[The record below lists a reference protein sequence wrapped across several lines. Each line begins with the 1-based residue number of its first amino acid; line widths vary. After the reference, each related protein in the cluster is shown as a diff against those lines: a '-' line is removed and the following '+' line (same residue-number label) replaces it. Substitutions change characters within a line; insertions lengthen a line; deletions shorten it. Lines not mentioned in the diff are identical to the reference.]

1 MSVRGRSFVFVMF
14 ARISLIL
21 PLLLSLLCAGLT
33 APPTREVVQ
42 REAGACVGME
52 CLKACCTMKTCC
64 DSAQQQQAPKSP
76 ESLAA
81 RPELQLIAPSFQVF
95 AEVYVRR
102 ERAWHFITADEW
114 SGAHAPAPLARSC
127 IQLI

>member
-1 MSVRGRSFVFVMF
+1 MFV
-14 ARISLIL
+14 RISLIV

-33 APPTREVVQ
+33 APSPRAVEQ

-64 DSAQQQQAPKSP
+64 DSARQQEAPKSP

-95 AEVYVRR
+95 AEVYVRPG
-102 ERAWHFITADEW
+102 RASHFITADEW
-114 SGAHAPAPLARSC
+114 SGAHAPPPLARSC

>member
-1 MSVRGRSFVFVMF
+1 MF

-21 PLLLSLLCAGLT
+21 PLLLSLLCAGFV
-33 APPTREVVQ
+33 APPRREVAP
-42 REAGACVGME
+42 REAQGCVAMACRT
-52 CLKACCTMKTCC
+52 ACCTMKACC
-64 DSAQQQQAPKSP
+64 DSARQQPAPKSP

-95 AEVYVRR
+95 AGLYV
-102 ERAWHFITADEW
+102 APTGTWNFIPADET
-114 SGAHAPAPLARSC
+114 SGAHAPPPLARSC